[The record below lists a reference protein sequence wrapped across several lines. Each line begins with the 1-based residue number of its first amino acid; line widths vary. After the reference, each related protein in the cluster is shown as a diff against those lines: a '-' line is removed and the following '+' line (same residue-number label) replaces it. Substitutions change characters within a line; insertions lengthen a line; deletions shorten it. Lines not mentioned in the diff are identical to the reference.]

1 MEPETE
7 TPEEEENEPE
17 KTVPTSTC
25 SIPQSR

>member
-7 TPEEEENEPE
+7 APEGENEPE